1 MADRSKVS
9 SLLKSF
15 VVRPGGPQPVSRE
28 SVEKAPRTRGA
39 RVFLSI
45 CPYCGVGCGQL
56 IYVRDG
62 AIVDVEGDPE
72 SPINR
77 GTLCPKGAATYQY
90 VVNPL
95 RQTTCLYRRPNGD
108 RWEEVTLDWA
118 MERIAQRIKKTRDAT
133 FVERLPDGQVVNH
146 CRAIASLGGATLE
159 VEENY
164 LIKKLLNGG
173 LGILSIENQA
183 RI

>member
-1 MADRSKVS
+1 MADRTSVGAYFKN
-9 SLLKSF
+9 L
-15 VVRPGGPQPVSRE
+15 VVRPGGPQPTSRE
-28 SVEKAPRTRGA
+28 SAEKGMRTRGTQ
-39 RVFLSI
+39 VFKSV

-56 IYVRDG
+56 IHTREG
-62 AIVDVEGDPE
+62 KIVDIEGDPD

-77 GTLCPKGAATYQY
+77 GTLCPKGAATFQY

-95 RQTTCLYRRPNGD
+95 RQTHALYRRPFGD
-108 RWEEVTLDWA
+108 RWEAVSLGWA
-118 MERIAQRIKKTRDAT
+118 MERIAQRVKDTRDTT

-146 CRAIASLGGATLE
+146 CLAIASLGGATLE

>member
-1 MADRSKVS
+1 MAERFLPGSF
-9 SLLKSF
+9 LKNF
-15 VVRPGGPQPVSRE
+15 VVRPGGPQPTSRE
-28 SVEKAPRTRGA
+28 SAEKAPRTRGA
-39 RVFLSI
+39 KVTRSV
-45 CPYCGVGCGQL
+45 CPYCGVGCGQM
-56 IYVRDG
+56 IYSRDG
-62 AIVDVEGDPE
+62 QIVEIEGDPE

-77 GTLCPKGAATYQY
+77 GTLCPKGAATFQY

-95 RQTTCLYRRPNGD
+95 RQTQCLYRRPGGH
-108 RWEEVTLDWA
+108 RWEQVSLDWA
-118 MERIAQRIKKTRDAT
+118 MERIAQRLKATRDAT
-133 FVERLPDGQVVNH
+133 FVERLPDGQTVNH
-146 CRAIASLGGATLE
+146 CTTIASLGGATLE